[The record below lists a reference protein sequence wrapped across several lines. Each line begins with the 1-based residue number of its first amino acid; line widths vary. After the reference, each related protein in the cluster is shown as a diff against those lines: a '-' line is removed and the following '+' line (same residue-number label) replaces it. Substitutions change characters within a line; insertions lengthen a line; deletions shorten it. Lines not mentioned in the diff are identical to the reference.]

1 MWYGGG
7 GAINRYKNKSKD
19 VAQMNKCEKE
29 NDDGAWHAPE
39 NIYPL

>member
-1 MWYGGG
+1 
-7 GAINRYKNKSKD
+7 

-39 NIYPL
+39 NIYPLWKRAV